1 MTERPFVIICES
13 RTTEGTA
20 RVEDGRV
27 FVSPEALERA
37 TGWQVKPQG
46 LCFGEACYPLPK
58 SGSPVTDRGVD
69 LEAFAKLTGQPFAMD
84 AGEGIA
90 ALTAP
95 AQRRTETLRSLEA
108 PDFTLPDLDGNP
120 HSLSDHRGKK
130 VLLAAYASW

>member
-1 MTERPFVIICES
+1 MTERPFVIIQEGKP
-13 RTTEGTA
+13 TETTA
-20 RVEDGRV
+20 RVQDGRV

-37 TGWQVKPQG
+37 TGWQVKPHG
-46 LCFGEACYPLPK
+46 LCHGEACYPLPK
-58 SGSPVTDRGVD
+58 TGSPVTERGVD

-95 AQRRTETLRSLEA
+95 AERRTEMLRSLDA

-120 HSLSDHRGKK
+120 HSLSDYRGKK
-130 VLLAAYASW
+130 VLLAAFASW